1 MLFSKAQKDDAD
13 IEKETGVSRQMH
25 EDRNELNEL
34 PAGKLKVTEDKTL
47 WKDDNGRL
55 WKLNPDHAA
64 AYHQPMPLAV
74 AFIRAII
81 SEKLFGIG
89 KVPNL
94 KFISPNED
102 KTYSEIVANRYTGE
116 LVIDQQLMGT
126 YNFAKDAPNAMQIG
140 NLPSTGEHDTFDI
153 ITHKAY
159 GGTYKHIA
167 AGIPV
172 GSLAKGPVVLHMD

>member
-1 MLFSKAQKDDAD
+1 MNCGKAQQDDAET
-13 IEKETGVSRQMH
+13 EKETGVSRQMH
-25 EDRNELNEL
+25 EDRNKLNEL

-55 WKLNPDHAA
+55 WKLNPDYAA

-74 AFIRAII
+74 AFIRGITSAA
-81 SEKLFGIG
+81 LFGIG

-94 KFISPNED
+94 KFISPNKD

-126 YNFAKDAPNAMQIG
+126 YNYAKDAPDAMEIG
-140 NLPSTGEHDTFDI
+140 NLSSRGEHNTFDI
-153 ITHKAY
+153 IPHTAY

-167 AGIPV
+167 KDIPV
-172 GSLAKGPVVLHMD
+172 GSLAKGPVVLHID